1 MLEHADVAVIGMGP
15 GGEDVA
21 GWAPVAARIDAEA
34 TDNWNDKVAVGRFE
48 GKGGRFIRG
57 EGRLAVPGRVDAG
70 CGSSRP
76 PEPSRWPPAP
86 RSPPRPS
93 PALPT
98 FPAGPIGTRNLA
110 EATV

>member
-15 GGEDVA
+15 GGENVA

-34 TDNWNDKVAVGRFE
+34 TDNWNDKVAVDRFE
-48 GKGGRFIRG
+48 GKGGRFIR
-57 EGRLAVPGRVDAG
+57 RLAGPGRVDVG
-70 CGSSRP
+70 DGSSRP
-76 PEPSRWPPAP
+76 PEPSCWPPAP
-86 RSPPRPS
+86 RSRSRPS

-98 FPAGPIGTRNLA
+98 FPTGPIGTRNLA